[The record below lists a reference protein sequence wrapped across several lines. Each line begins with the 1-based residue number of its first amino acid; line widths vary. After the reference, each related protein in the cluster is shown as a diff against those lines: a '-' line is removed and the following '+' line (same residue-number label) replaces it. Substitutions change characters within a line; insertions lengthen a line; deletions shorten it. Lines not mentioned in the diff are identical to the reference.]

1 MSMNY
6 NKLWKLLIDKNM
18 KKTDL
23 VSVAGISTNALAK
36 MGKGGDVST
45 QVLRKICEALD
56 CNIEDIVEIDSVVDI
71 TSIGEELGMK
81 IDEFKSKIHIDK
93 VYIENHRGSITIPVE
108 RLKSVKDIVESRN
121 LIASGG
127 ITCTSL
133 VNNIRKPAIF
143 DTYCYTDPDRNGGGW
158 IDPYP
163 EFPNDTTTVLFTES
177 TAEREDS
184 MEILEKFVR
193 DGGNAIVTMGYFKKM
208 YDKGIKDLTSVRL
221 TGRHVIGSRYMIQ
234 NANSWNNKII
244 NSFLSSSTQRKLWNK
259 VYDAL
264 K

>member
-1 MSMNY
+1 MRIKPDIRLNSPTENNLVLMNKWGFY
-6 NKLWKLLIDKNM
+6 TDRKDLTMGFKNFKLASYLRAYDINEM
-18 KKTDL
+18 TD
-23 VSVAGISTNALAK
+23 
-36 MGKGGDVST
+36 
-45 QVLRKICEALD
+45 
-56 CNIEDIVEIDSVVDI
+56 
-71 TSIGEELGMK
+71 EELGMK

-108 RLKSVKDIVESRN
+108 RLKSVKAIVESRN
-121 LIASGG
+121 LIAAGG

-133 VNNIRKPAIF
+133 VNNVRKPAIF

-184 MEILEKFVR
+184 MEVLEKFVR